1 MIEDPHT
8 QDSDAKDSDGEDG
21 ELEEVNDKDL
31 TLAWICMD
39 TDAYVAATAILDR
52 QRIVPGSLESI
63 TYQVRR
69 VGQQKIVIAVQS
81 GRGRRIPMSSIAVS
95 LRQHFP
101 KLAVCLGIGTSS
113 DGPVEEK
120 HESILVSTPGM
131 EVLDWKDTEVKCVGR
146 REELPEDF
154 STALSELELEDGN
167 PINIRQHLIEI
178 KQKWPEL
185 DSEFTS
191 SKAITDPLTTSET
204 SLLSVVRGKIASCF
218 HPQTVDIPVHY
229 RRTSVMQY
237 LNGAKFHDQMTRGFG
252 RQVSSKEASAALEG
266 ISWVIIW
273 GIYDKSNKQ
282 SYKEFGDVIAAA
294 YAKELL
300 TKVDKRL
307 GQ

>member
-8 QDSDAKDSDGEDG
+8 QDSEAKDSDGEDG
-21 ELEEVNDKDL
+21 ELEEVNDRDL
-31 TLAWICMD
+31 TLAWICVD

-52 QRIVPGSLESI
+52 QRIVPRSLEGI

-69 VGQQKIVIAVQS
+69 VGQQKFVIAVQS
-81 GRGRRIPMSSIAVS
+81 GRGRRIAMSSIAVS

-113 DGPVEEK
+113 DGPVKET

-131 EVLDWKDTEVKCVGR
+131 EVLDWRDSEVQCIGR
-146 REELPEDF
+146 REKLPEDF
-154 STALSELELEDGN
+154 STTLSELELEDGN

-185 DSEFTS
+185 DPEFTS

-204 SLLSVVRGKIASCF
+204 FRTKIANF
-218 HPQTVDIPVHY
+218 IRPQTVDIPVHY

-252 RQVSSKEASAALEG
+252 RQVSSKEVSAALDG
-266 ISWVIIW
+266 IAWVMIW

-282 SYKEFGDVIAAA
+282 SHKEFGDVIAAA

-307 GQ
+307 GS